1 MWRFILMNEENEI
14 IDFPLHGCAS
24 QANNYELSIFY
35 FVFAEHGTVLGVK
48 MLESKGPP
56 PDGPDGNPTF
66 DARLTHF
73 AFVVFDNEDSAK
85 NVIDAFGQ
93 NKRQFQSPDGVQLD
107 VAQKDP
113 PKPRFGGSRGGGGG
127 FRGRGG
133 FRGGG
138 GGGYQGGGGGYRGGG
153 GGGGGYQ
160 RYDNGDFG
168 GGGGGGYGGRSN

>member
-1 MWRFILMNEENEI
+1 MQYLFVA
-14 IDFPLHGCAS
+14 HG
-24 QANNYELSIFY
+24 N
-35 FVFAEHGTVLGVK
+35 VLGVK

-56 PDGPDGNPTF
+56 PDGPDGMPTF

-73 AFVVFDNEDSAK
+73 AFVVFDNEESAK

-113 PKPRFGGSRGGGGG
+113 PKPRFGGGGGGY
-127 FRGRGG
+127 
-133 FRGGG
+133 RGGG
-138 GGGYQGGGGGYRGGG
+138 GGGYRGGGGGGYRGGGGGYRGG

-160 RYDNGDFG
+160 RYDNGD
-168 GGGGGGYGGRSN
+168 GGGYGGGGGFGGRGDNNFMRGKRA